1 MVISK
6 PSIRRSNGSSA
17 TGLTSSWR
25 GHTSS
30 SCIPDDVASTAT
42 EMAKLAAGVD
52 TTNFEN
58 RYRCQDGS
66 YRWVSWS
73 IKVDAGAG
81 LLYCV
86 ASDVTERR
94 LEQDLMDQLV
104 TELQRSNADLGQ
116 FAYVAS
122 HDLSE
127 PLRMVTSYMRLLAD
141 RYSGQLDADADEFI
155 GYAVDGAT
163 RMKVLIDDLLAYS
176 KAGRV
181 APVRRS
187 VDCSVLLSGVMADLD
202 GVVSDVGAV
211 VDVGELPVLLTDPG
225 LLAQVFQNMLANALK
240 FVAPGVG
247 PVVAVSAQRV
257 GPDWQFSVQDNG
269 IGVADEH
276 RERIFLMFK
285 RLHGRSEY
293 PGTGI
298 GLALCQKIVTRLG

>member
-211 VDVGELPVLLTDPG
+211 VDVGGLPVLLTDPG
-225 LLAQVFQNMLANALK
+225 LLAS
-240 FVAPGVG
+240 APSSPFRLSGSAWTG
-247 PVVAVSAQRV
+247 SSRCRTTGLVS
-257 GPDWQFSVQDNG
+257 PTS
-269 IGVADEH
+269 
-276 RERIFLMFK
+276 
-285 RLHGRSEY
+285 
-293 PGTGI
+293 TGS
-298 GLALCQKIVTRLG
+298 GS